1 LLTLTTLASGSA
13 GNATLVRANGL
24 NILLDAGLPYKK
36 LVAELNI
43 FDIRPGDL
51 DAVFVTH
58 GHQDHLRAVPLLM
71 KHHAKPAFYLPG
83 GYAHGKSISLG
94 SGVIVVPVLLDHD
107 EECHGFVITDGT
119 RKKLAY
125 ITDSGLIPCD
135 SLEYFIG
142 CNIIYLETNHDTS
155 LLLSGPYPDDLKIRV
170 SETHLENRQSR
181 EFLELVDWPGLK
193 YVIAGHLSEKNNNPE
208 LVKYELEHGV
218 KEAEVLIA
226 QQHEATRAVTV
237 I

>member
-1 LLTLTTLASGSA
+1 LTLTTIASGSA
-13 GNATLVRANGL
+13 GNVTLVRANGL

-36 LVAELNI
+36 LVAELDI
-43 FDIRPGDL
+43 FGLLPGDL

-71 KHHAKPAFYLPG
+71 KHHVKPAFYLPG
-83 GYAHGKSISLG
+83 GYTHGKSISLG

-119 RKKLAY
+119 GNKIAY
-125 ITDSGLIPCD
+125 ITDSGSIPCD
-135 SLEYFIG
+135 SLPYFIG
-142 CNIIYLETNHDTS
+142 CNIIHLEANHDTS
-155 LLLSGPYPDDLKIRV
+155 LLISGPYPDDLKIRV

-193 YVIAGHLSEKNNNPE
+193 YVIAGHLSEQNNNPE

-218 KEAEVLIA
+218 KDAEVLIA
-226 QQHEATRAVTV
+226 KQHEATRAVTV